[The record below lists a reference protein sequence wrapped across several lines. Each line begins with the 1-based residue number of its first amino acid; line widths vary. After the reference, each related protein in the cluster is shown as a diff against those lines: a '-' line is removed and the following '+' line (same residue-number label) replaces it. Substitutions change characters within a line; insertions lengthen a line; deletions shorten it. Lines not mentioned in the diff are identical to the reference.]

1 MIEEADDALLERW
14 RAGDPEAASALFERH
29 FDALYRFF
37 RNKAEAVADDLVQ
50 RTMLACFEARD
61 RFRGDSSFR
70 TYLFSIARN
79 QLLTHLTRGRQA
91 GTPIDPDRESI
102 ADGAPSP
109 SSAVGRRREQAL
121 VLAALRRLPIDHQIL
136 VELFYWEDL
145 SAREMGEVLGA
156 PEGTI
161 RTRLRKARAL
171 LAEHIDALAGDPG
184 LAHSTISRRDD
195 WAAGL
200 VRDTEPGDD

>member
-1 MIEEADDALLERW
+1 VRPR
-14 RAGDPEAASALFERH
+14 RARRSGAGASR
-29 FDALYRFF
+29 
-37 RNKAEAVADDLVQ
+37 
-50 RTMLACFEARD
+50 
-61 RFRGDSSFR
+61 
-70 TYLFSIARN
+70 
-79 QLLTHLTRGRQA
+79 
-91 GTPIDPDRESI
+91 
-102 ADGAPSP
+102 PSC
-109 SSAVGRRREQAL
+109 
-121 VLAALRRLPIDHQIL
+121 LRRLPIDHQIL